1 MLQMLFRLYPII
13 CLARNSGGADCPCP
27 VLLCFFINH
36 EHLVNFCSNMALS
49 NPFSASGT
57 PLDNVVAETFF
68 ATFKKEEAYRR
79 EYTSERHFRKSVDEY
94 IRFYNEI
101 RPHQTLKYKTPQ
113 AFEAAYQGNYI
124 EKPCSYSNVGV

>member
-1 MLQMLFRLYPII
+1 
-13 CLARNSGGADCPCP
+13 
-27 VLLCFFINH
+27 
-36 EHLVNFCSNMALS
+36 MALS

-68 ATFKKEEAYRR
+68 ATFKKEEAYQR